1 MPATLANT
9 GERGLA
15 EAHFEFVAE
24 NQTNNDFAAVAF
36 RALAAGQSGRENVG
50 RMRRILLP
58 VDVVVIH
65 AADHQRVGEG
75 GGDGINLFPCADDR
89 GGAASGSLV
98 KDLQSNLDIVLL
110 EAA

>member
-1 MPATLANT
+1 MPAALANP

-15 EAHFEFVAE
+15 EAHFEFVAKNKADDE
-24 NQTNNDFAAVAF
+24 FAAVAL
-36 RALAAGQSGRENVG
+36 RALAAGQSDRENVG

-75 GGDGINLFPCADDR
+75 RRDRINFPSCTDNR
-89 GGAASGSLV
+89 GGAPSGSLV
-98 KDLQSNLDIVLL
+98 EDLQSNL
-110 EAA
+110 